1 MSQLDFDLVLPE
13 KNIRQVPLINV
24 IKTEYEEKKGIRNYK
39 KEFIT
44 LFKSTAQHHKR
55 YKVFSDFLAVS
66 SIAIQNS
73 VLKCKE
79 LEDEYFKI
87 IRSYEK
93 KDLLN
98 FSTLLSFIVAGLE
111 SCTEDFLGSVYMD
124 LELGNKDTG
133 QFFTPF
139 YVSELMSEV
148 LLGDVADTIKTKGY
162 VSLCEPTAGAG
173 GMIIAVA
180 KNLRDKNYNPQTQ
193 MLAVCTDIDSDAA
206 GMCYIQLSLLG
217 IPAVVNTGN
226 TLTNIITKTWYTPF
240 YYFNSWRFR

>member
-1 MSQLDFDLVLPE
+1 MLLRLNTKKKKVSETIKRNLSLCI
-13 KNIRQVPLINV
+13 KN
-24 IKTEYEEKKGIRNYK
+24 
-39 KEFIT
+39 
-44 LFKSTAQHHKR
+44 TARYHKR

-66 SIAIQNS
+66 SIAIHNS

-79 LEDEYFKI
+79 PEYEYFKI

-111 SCTEDFLGSVYMD
+111 CCTEDFLGLVYMD
-124 LELGNKDTG
+124 PELGNKDTG

-139 YVSELMSEV
+139 YVSELMSEI
-148 LLGDVADTIKTKGY
+148 LLGGVADTIKTKGY

-180 KNLRDKNYNPQTQ
+180 KNLWDKNYNPQTQ

-206 GMCYIQLSLLG
+206 GMCYIQLSLSG